1 MYDIQFGFI
10 PQIYNITLKLKVK
23 YFDYDTKNKRQALI
37 DMRVRPVGIDLSI
50 ANIAY
55 ITTSKS
61 ISQEKLK

>member
-1 MYDIQFGFI
+1 M
-10 PQIYNITLKLKVK
+10 K

-61 ISQEKLK
+61 ISQEKFKVVQLLIKVLNVCIL